1 MISSVVLSYILLLF
15 FFFFFFL
22 MIRRPPR
29 STLFPYTTL
38 FRSVLEGER
47 GLVGE
52 GLERLELVGR
62 EEAAGLEPD
71 REGAD
76 QAFVGEQWNPGG
88 AAEAVGGGA
97 LAELRRELDGRIG
110 QDVGGHNDLPL
121 GDRAPRDA
129 LARTED
135 EARGGLRGHA
145 GGGDD

>member
-62 EEAAGLEPD
+62 EEAAGLEPE
-71 REGAD
+71 RQSAD
-76 QAFVGEQWNPGG
+76 QALVGEQGNPGG

-110 QDVGGHNDLPL
+110 QDVGGHDDLPL
-121 GDRAPRDA
+121 SDRASGDA

-135 EARGGLRGHA
+135 EVRGGLRG
-145 GGGDD
+145 